1 MFLKKILLKNFRNYS
16 FLEYEFKKNKTLF
29 TGKNAQGKTNLLEAV
44 YYLSALESVRIK
56 KDSELIKF
64 DEQMTNIRGEVNK
77 GNVDIDLDI
86 LINPPKNKIL
96 KVNGIKKNKNK
107 DFIRVLSVVSF
118 SISDLLLLRGEPQD
132 RRKWLDLAIMQI
144 YPAYSDKLA
153 KFNKIRLQKA
163 NYISNFGVTG
173 DMLDVFNEQL
183 SIASSNIVYLR
194 MKYINEIKEIAKL
207 KHNSISGSEI
217 LDISYESDV
226 IKEMIPINEMTEIFR
241 HKLYENKQKEI
252 QRGACLIGAHR
263 DDICFKINN
272 NDARKYAS
280 QGQQR
285 TLVLALKLSELDII
299 SDKTGS
305 SPLLLLDD
313 VLAELDD
320 KRQNFLLK
328 SIKTDIQTIIT
339 SVDTFFFD
347 KEFLSDVDIVNIKD
361 GNIIQGS

>member
-1 MFLKKILLKNFRNYS
+1 MFLKKISLKNFRNYS
-16 FLEYEFKKNKTLF
+16 SLDFEFRKNKTLF

-44 YYLSALESVRIK
+44 YYLSSLDSARIK

-64 DEQMTNIRGEVNK
+64 NSDMTNIKGVVNK
-77 GNVDIDLDI
+77 NDVDIELDI

-96 KVNGIKKNKNK
+96 KVNGIKKNKHK
-107 DFIRVLSVVSF
+107 DFLRVLPAVSF
-118 SISDLLLLRGEPQD
+118 ASEDLRLLRGEPND
-132 RRKWLDLAIMQI
+132 RRKWLDMAICQVWPQ
-144 YPAYSDKLA
+144 YAEKLS

-163 NYISNFGVTG
+163 NYLSNFGISK
-173 DMLDVFNEQL
+173 DMLDVYNRQL

-194 MKYINEIKEIAKL
+194 MKYLSEIKETAKL
-207 KHNSISGSEI
+207 KHADISGSET

-226 IKEMIPINEMTEIFR
+226 IKDFIQLNEMTEMF
-241 HKLYENKQKEI
+241 LCAMDLNKEKEI
-252 QRGACLIGAHR
+252 ARGTCLVGAHR

-272 NDARKYAS
+272 NDARKFAS

-285 TLVLALKLSELDII
+285 TLVLALKLSELDVI
-299 SDKTGS
+299 SNKTGQN
-305 SPLLLLDD
+305 PLLLLDD

-320 KRQNFLLK
+320 LRQNFLLK
-328 SIKTDIQTIIT
+328 SIKPEIQTIIT

-361 GNIIQGS
+361 GTVIR